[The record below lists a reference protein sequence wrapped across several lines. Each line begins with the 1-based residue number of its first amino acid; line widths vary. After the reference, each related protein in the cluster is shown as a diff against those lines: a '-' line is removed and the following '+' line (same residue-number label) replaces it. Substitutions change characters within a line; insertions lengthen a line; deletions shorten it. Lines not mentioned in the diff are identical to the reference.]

1 MSKQMNR
8 RFSHGKE
15 KGAARGD
22 DRNLVL
28 VDEDFQDADFE
39 DRVWLYWQRHGRKTI
54 AGAAALFVAIIAAI
68 VWVESGKMRTAS
80 LQAEYATAET
90 PEAKLAFARANEGHP
105 IAGTAYF
112 AAGREFSEAGKY
124 AEAADAF
131 GNAGRVFAAL
141 EDFPAMR
148 DRAAV
153 SEAAVRARAGTE
165 GAKES
170 AFALLKKLAGTP
182 GADPLCRGQAMYELA
197 AAALAAGNLAEAR
210 LWLDEMD
217 RSLDPSNFWQM
228 RKSALISVEPRLA
241 FAEEPV
247 AAPAENAAGTPSAD
261 APAVPA
267 EKS

>member
-54 AGAAALFVAIIAAI
+54 AGATALFVAIIAAI

-80 LQAEYATAET
+80 LQAEYASAET

-141 EDFPAMR
+141 EDFSAMR
-148 DRAAV
+148 DRATV
-153 SEAAVRARAGTE
+153 SEAVVRARAGTE
-165 GAKES
+165 GAEEN
-170 AFALLKKLAGTP
+170 AFALLKSSRERPA
-182 GADPLCRGQAMYELA
+182 RIRS
-197 AAALAAGNLAEAR
+197 AAGR
-210 LWLDEMD
+210 RCTSSRRR
-217 RSLDPSNFWQM
+217 RSL
-228 RKSALISVEPRLA
+228 REISPRRGCGSTRWTVRSIRRISGRCA
-241 FAEEPV
+241 RAR
-247 AAPAENAAGTPSAD
+247 
-261 APAVPA
+261 
-267 EKS
+267 